1 MKTNRLTKGRIQRL
15 DAILLIFFYKT
26 KKRFDY
32 KTIKNCYQS
41 FFKNTLY
48 SCSNKNAKSL
58 VLRSKMFKIFERKQT
73 LSLIKKD
80 LMKKK

>member
-15 DAILLIFFYKT
+15 DAILLIFFYKS

-32 KTIKNCYQS
+32 KAVKSCYQS
-41 FFKNTLY
+41 FFRNTIY

-58 VLRSKMFKIFERKQT
+58 ILRSKMFKIIERKQT
-73 LSLIKKD
+73 LSLVKKD
-80 LMKKK
+80 LTKKK